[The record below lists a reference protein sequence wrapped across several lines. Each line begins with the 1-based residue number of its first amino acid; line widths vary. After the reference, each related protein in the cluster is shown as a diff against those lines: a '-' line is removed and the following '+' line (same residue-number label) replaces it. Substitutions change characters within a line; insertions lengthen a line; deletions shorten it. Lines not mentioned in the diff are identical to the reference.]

1 VRVRGGE
8 REGVIVQMRRVRQHG
23 GQPQRPRPSA
33 RWLCL
38 VELDGGEQCYFWLDN
53 LQVPA

>member
-1 VRVRGGE
+1 
-8 REGVIVQMRRVRQHG
+8 MRRVRQHG